1 MRKELSNPS
10 SVFLTTSGG
19 LEPVCQLREPFVHHS
34 PSPHSVASHGY
45 SKSALVGVCTP
56 QKSVNTANQGFSPPQ
71 RDSLNIYQQT
81 TACHPPKIYQQ
92 NLSNFLANSSLINS
106 CSFSQEKKKNPRP
119 IILPSEYTAFAV
131 PLLESLV
138 HLITAIAQA
147 FLLFSAFYEMSAV
160 LPQSVLKWFP
170 GEISRWLVCKPQHV
184 PKKALRLLQRPG
196 PLAADMSFCQLVS
209 LTLCL
214 SHFTAFPSDL
224 RPPSGQ
230 SGNLRP

>member
-1 MRKELSNPS
+1 MRTELSNPS

-71 RDSLNIYQQT
+71 RDLLNIYQQT

-106 CSFSQEKKKNPRP
+106 CSFSQEKKKKSTSHYP
-119 IILPSEYTAFAV
+119 
-131 PLLESLV
+131 
-138 HLITAIAQA
+138 
-147 FLLFSAFYEMSAV
+147 
-160 LPQSVLKWFP
+160 
-170 GEISRWLVCKPQHV
+170 
-184 PKKALRLLQRPG
+184 ALR
-196 PLAADMSFCQLVS
+196 VHS
-209 LTLCL
+209 LCC
-214 SHFTAFPSDL
+214 
-224 RPPSGQ
+224 PPSGKPRTFDNCYS
-230 SGNLRP
+230 SGFSPLFCFL